1 MCREML
7 AGGLAREEV
16 MTGIRSSYKLSKTA
30 NIAQEMPGPTTWAF
44 EIASACDCLLPLAS
58 RPLGGGWREKE
69 SYHLVFRLNAVVRN
83 LLRTYGLRKQQH
95 QPVSH
100 RFHRPGHHRQQA
112 EESHRGALH
121 VYRRQTPSQPS
132 ANMDSHKT
140 TSTAAG
146 DMRLFLYETWKR
158 WSVCV
163 EPEDS
168 AWFAQCPR
176 TLCLRCPEVAVR
188 LSGSRKRE
196 LTTGP

>member
-1 MCREML
+1 M
-7 AGGLAREEV
+7 
-16 MTGIRSSYKLSKTA
+16 
-30 NIAQEMPGPTTWAF
+30 
-44 EIASACDCLLPLAS
+44 
-58 RPLGGGWREKE
+58 
-69 SYHLVFRLNAVVRN
+69 FRLNAVVQS

-112 EESHRGALH
+112 EESRRGALQ

-132 ANMDSHKT
+132 ANMDRHET

-176 TLCLRCPEVAVR
+176 TLCLRCPALPLSFVIR
-188 LSGSRKRE
+188 LSSVMSLKRSRPKATVGCFVWE
-196 LTTGP
+196 LSTFTACPALLCPVPWTLLQFSFVVRAAAANVNPRTRLSHMTEIPPLLRS